1 MTEHEVERIITPV
14 VLFLMG
20 EIEEGEG
27 TASMLS
33 YSPCRPRPHKIEQVS
48 FYQISYPEGTLSSYY
63 IVSMMY
69 HTAKFDLCGA
79 GARIIL
85 DDIHEDLDR
94 RFHFDRDSN
103 LVEALN
109 GVIQL

>member
-1 MTEHEVERIITPV
+1 MTEREVERIITPI

-27 TASMLS
+27 TASVLA

-48 FYQISYPEGTLSSYY
+48 FYQISYPEGTPSYY
-63 IVSMMY
+63 IVSMRY
-69 HTAKFDLCGA
+69 HTDKFSMRGA
-79 GARIIL
+79 AARCVL
-85 DDIHEDLDR
+85 HDIHEDLDR
-94 RFHFDRDSN
+94 RFHFDKDSN

-109 GVIQL
+109 GVIWL

>member
-14 VLFLMG
+14 ILFLMG
-20 EIEEGEG
+20 EGEDME
-27 TASMLS
+27 SILS
-33 YSPCRPRPHKIEQVS
+33 YSPCRPRPHKIEEIS
-48 FYQISYPEGTLSSYY
+48 FYQISYPDGTSPNYY
-63 IVSMMY
+63 IVSMRY
-69 HTAKFDLCGA
+69 HTDKFSTRGA
-79 GARIIL
+79 AARIIL

-94 RFHFDRDSN
+94 RFHFDKDSN